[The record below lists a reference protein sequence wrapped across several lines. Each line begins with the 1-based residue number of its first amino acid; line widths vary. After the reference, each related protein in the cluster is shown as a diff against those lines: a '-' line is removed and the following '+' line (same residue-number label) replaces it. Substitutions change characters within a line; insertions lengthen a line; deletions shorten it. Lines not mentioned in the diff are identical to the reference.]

1 MTEEQKALLEMVAE
15 ELEGTLT
22 YWVCVDNHN
31 TSQKIVIEYG
41 QEKKSK

>member
-15 ELEGTLT
+15 ELGGTIS
-22 YWVCVDNHN
+22 YWIYTDKYS

-41 QEKKSK
+41 KEKKNV